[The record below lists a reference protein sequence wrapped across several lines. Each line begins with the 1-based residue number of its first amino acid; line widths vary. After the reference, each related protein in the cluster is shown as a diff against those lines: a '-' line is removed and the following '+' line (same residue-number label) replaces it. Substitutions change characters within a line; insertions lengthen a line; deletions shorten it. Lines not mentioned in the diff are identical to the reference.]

1 MYWFGFKPSQSTID
15 NIGVLHATGCRNR
28 QSHLHKTPLSQG
40 VCLFW
45 FTHYIF
51 SIAGDSLVNAMKGMD
66 DFYQQKELLQ
76 AFDVLLKNQ
85 EILASKSEVDEQVMI
100 TEIERIFNDDQK
112 EDYQDFR
119 VFIDTYDVFV
129 TFLGLSLGVNILCL
143 GISDKLPKTQ
153 GCENNFN
160 NTALLSKVEGLEK
173 SAIWVKVML
182 ASIIGLLLLITLKV
196 Y

>member
-1 MYWFGFKPSQSTID
+1 MPLVVAIASLIFIKR
-15 NIGVLHATGCRNR
+15 L
-28 QSHLHKTPLSQG
+28 SHKECVFSGLLI
-40 VCLFW
+40 
-45 FTHYIF
+45 IF
-51 SIAGDSLVNAMKGMD
+51 LALLVIPLVNAMKGMD

-85 EILASKSEVDEQVMI
+85 EILASKSEVDEQVII

>member
-1 MYWFGFKPSQSTID
+1 MDLNLVK
-15 NIGVLHATGCRNR
+15 VLLIILAFCMPLVVAIASLIFIKRL
-28 QSHLHKTPLSQG
+28 SHKECVFSGLLI
-40 VCLFW
+40 
-45 FTHYIF
+45 IF
-51 SIAGDSLVNAMKGMD
+51 LALLVIPLVNAMKGMD

-85 EILASKSEVDEQVMI
+85 EILASKSEVDEQVII